1 MNPNYVNLQQAMNS
15 VPVQRNPFNLN
26 QNLMGFFGG
35 HGSGNNT
42 DRSNSFSWNE
52 EYAVSNFS
60 SALSTPQGM
69 QQQQQQ
75 QQQFFN
81 QNLTV
86 PSSLNTKVT
95 L

>member
-1 MNPNYVNLQQAMNS
+1 MNPNYVNLQAMNS

-26 QNLMGFFGG
+26 QNLMGFYGG

-60 SALSTPQGM
+60 STLSTPQGI
-69 QQQQQQ
+69 QQQ

-95 L
+95 N